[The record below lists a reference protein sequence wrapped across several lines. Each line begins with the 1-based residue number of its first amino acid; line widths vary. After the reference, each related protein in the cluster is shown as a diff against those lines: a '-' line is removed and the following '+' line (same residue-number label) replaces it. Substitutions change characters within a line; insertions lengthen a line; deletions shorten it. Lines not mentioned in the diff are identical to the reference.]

1 MCRPQ
6 DYQQRG
12 RRKQRTT
19 SVEAALHEHSCNLPT
34 IGLSGEAASWG
45 WECCQVRFHVSGKI
59 FDACNL
65 DTGGL
70 DPDAS
75 NGFGQSPA
83 GTRRRAAPRLPIHR
97 LPPLKAP
104 AQNSPSGR
112 WITLIGLLRRQYN
125 SELCEPVVHRR
136 GGEPAV
142 GVDRAMSGR
151 ALPIRGTSRWACAA
165 LR

>member
-59 FDACNL
+59 FDACYL
-65 DTGGL
+65 DSGGL
-70 DPDAS
+70 GTDAS
-75 NGFGQSPA
+75 SSFGLRLISVGRHDARQHRGGLLTGWRPQGA
-83 GTRRRAAPRLPIHR
+83 GPELFEREMDNADRAA
-97 LPPLKAP
+97 AP
-104 AQNSPSGR
+104 
-112 WITLIGLLRRQYN
+112 TL
-125 SELCEPVVHRR
+125 
-136 GGEPAV
+136 
-142 GVDRAMSGR
+142 
-151 ALPIRGTSRWACAA
+151 
-165 LR
+165 